1 MHLKPLIFCLYKWF
15 SNTWTISQIIIPLWF
30 LCSWYN
36 IDFCHILNLI
46 INVFFFLWALKGLT
60 FLCFSWF
67 QHCRICYD
75 HRLQYN
81 QGCMLILSY
90 TFNPFWCHQLIFP
103 TTNLSTFIWRYV
115 PIRTCAVVRI
125 TRTLTWTIMSFVS
138 VYTLPKNTFLHK
150 IHKFWSL

>member
-1 MHLKPLIFCLYKWF
+1 MIFKYLNY
-15 SNTWTISQIIIPLWF
+15 IPDYYSSMIFMFMIQYRLLSHF
-30 LCSWYN
+30 KSYN
-36 IDFCHILNLI
+36 KS
-46 INVFFFLWALKGLT
+46 VFFLWALKGLT